1 MLVCYGL
8 IVRRLQSTSIPVN
21 ARSTKSS
28 STGSAGNIPAYSK
41 KSKGRSQSSKDR
53 RRVTIMC
60 ASLVVCF
67 IMCWL
72 PYHSVKLAQIA
83 GMGTSKVRSR
93 FYVY

>member
-1 MLVCYGL
+1 MVVCYGL
-8 IVRRLQSTSIPVN
+8 IVRRFLSTSIPVN
-21 ARSTKSS
+21 APITTFS
-28 STGSAGNIPAYSK
+28 STTGAYSK
-41 KSKGRSQSSKDR
+41 KSKCRSQSSKDR

-83 GMGTSKVRSR
+83 GMGTNRVRCR